1 MTEHER
7 YKLLFIAATQNCDET
22 IESFDRMW
30 RNGQQREIISESA
43 YSLGFQGEDLP
54 SSLVCLAEFYNE
66 GKVGSVFSDHRAGRE
81 DGGHAESSADQEYR
95 FQQAMQGNY

>member
-1 MTEHER
+1 MTDNER

-30 RNGQQREIISESA
+30 RNGQQKEIISEAA
-43 YSLGFQGEDLP
+43 YNLGFEGEILPEDL
-54 SSLVCLAEFYNE
+54 VRLAEFYNE
-66 GKVGSVFSDHRAGRE
+66 GKVGSVFSEHRAGLE